1 MPVDLECRCSW
12 TRVNST
18 RAVISPGAEGTGGNR
33 SLSRMAGIP
42 AQSEGPSVE
51 RKRKDVYSSAWM
63 STALPQLWMPGSS
76 GLSIRSIP
84 TGAISSN
91 PRVEK
96 QPLGRRVGM
105 LSRSLPGAGIQVLF
119 CFLAIDPLP
128 LGGLV
133 RLPPSAEERARACSH
148 FCRGDPNG
156 ANCLAP
162 LVLQLGAGS
171 RCHLSWPTFG
181 PHHGM

>member
-51 RKRKDVYSSAWM
+51 ESGKT
-63 STALPQLWMPGSS
+63 STAVPGCLLHFLSS
-76 GLSIRSIP
+76 GCLDLLASIRSIP

-128 LGGLV
+128 LGRLV